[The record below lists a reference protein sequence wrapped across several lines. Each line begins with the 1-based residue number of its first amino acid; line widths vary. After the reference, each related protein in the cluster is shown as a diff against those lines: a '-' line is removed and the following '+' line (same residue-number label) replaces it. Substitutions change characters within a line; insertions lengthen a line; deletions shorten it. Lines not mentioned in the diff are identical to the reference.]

1 MKGGDLVDMIREQ
14 DLWNANVI
22 VAYLYED
29 NCVVS
34 NITSASVNGSAIQL
48 NEFEFELQCKFR
60 SENE

>member
-1 MKGGDLVDMIREQ
+1 MIREQ